1 MSSLTN
7 YVYERTVDYIRNS
20 ARQNGLRDEYDRYM
34 GAQNYNNNEMQKLVD
49 VIVILA
55 EDALRGS
62 RTEAED
68 RAIIADTIEAVVIA
82 NVAAFAMSDR
92 RISDALPDDIFRDV
106 QRAESDWR
114 RACEKAVA
122 ISRGGSARPAGY
134 QSSQA
139 RSALFGN
146 VQRDNTSVFGSRS
159 NSLFDRQEQAAPA
172 RSSSIWDT
180 PNTRATQQQAA
191 APTGQSDWP
200 ARSREEPARQA
211 PVQQPAEEV
220 RQNGPDMSKERPY
233 DDFWLDG
240 EHWQLAHKSNW
251 QWSFSPKQQ
260 TRRTYD
266 PDNEVCFLVKDK
278 TGHVREEFLPVV
290 DDLEEAS
297 HEIRVSNRPN
307 SRLVSEREEGDAF
320 VVGNDIDAVDLD
332 VLANTAAYVR
342 KQHIAEL
349 EVDKPAIIDTPQTI
363 STVREAAVRVAGEA
377 VRNEADVVA
386 VNNYIPVPM
395 VADAKTLTAL
405 ETITAISGSDSDLA
419 ILAKRLRSL
428 RGVMAEN
435 VMDFIDEHFTN
446 EVNAALRDQ
455 FGLTVSIDSF
465 VSDFDDLLECGTFK
479 RLGSGAVAQF
489 LSRTRALLAT
499 LQYVN
504 DADSREELVDAMDI
518 LPRAED
524 STEQAAQAFE
534 DFRKTVAIMFKP
546 MSVLH
551 VKIDSDKFGMV
562 GKEVRTPPRQGQH
575 ADVPLATAL
584 TSLYHIGRKTSG
596 AGHVYVV
603 TADNIMFELVPI
615 SGARDVV
622 GIRLA

>member
-20 ARQNGLRDEYDRYM
+20 ASINGLRDEYDRYM

-55 EDALRGS
+55 EDALRNS
-62 RTEAED
+62 RSESED
-68 RAIIADTIEAVVIA
+68 RAIIADMIEAVVIA
-82 NVAAFAMSDR
+82 NVAAFALSDR
-92 RISDALPDDIFRDV
+92 RISDALPDDIYRDV

-146 VQRDNTSVFGSRS
+146 VRRDNTSVFGSRS

-172 RSSSIWDT
+172 RSNSIWATADT
-180 PNTRATQQQAA
+180 RTTQQAA
-191 APTGQSDWP
+191 PAPAQSEWP
-200 ARSREEPARQA
+200 ARTREEPARQA
-211 PVQQPAEEV
+211 PVQQAAEVV
-220 RQNGPDMSKERPY
+220 RQDGPDMTKERPY
-233 DDFWLDG
+233 DDFWVDG

-278 TGHVREEFLPVV
+278 SGHVREEFLPVV

-297 HEIRVSNRPN
+297 HEIRMTNRPN

-349 EVDKPAIIDTPQTI
+349 EVDKPVIIDIPQTI

-386 VNNYIPVPM
+386 INNYIPVPM
-395 VADAKTLTAL
+395 VADKKTLTAM
-405 ETITAISGSDSDLA
+405 ETIAACSGSDSDLA
-419 ILAKRLRSL
+419 VLAKRLKSL

-465 VSDFDDLLECGTFK
+465 VGDFEDLLECGTFK
-479 RLGSGAVAQF
+479 KLGSGAVAQF

-504 DADSREELVDAMDI
+504 DADSCEELIDAMDV
-518 LPRAED
+518 LPRDEE
-524 STEQAAQAFE
+524 SPEQTAKAFE
-534 DFRKTVAIMFKP
+534 DFRKSVAIMFKP
-546 MSVLH
+546 MSVMH

-562 GKEVRTPPRQGQH
+562 GKEVRTPARQGKH
-575 ADVPLATAL
+575 ADVALATAL

>member
-20 ARQNGLRDEYDRYM
+20 ARINGLRDEYDRYM
-34 GAQNYNNNEMQKLVD
+34 GAQNYNNNEMQKVVD

-55 EDALRGS
+55 DDALRNS
-62 RTEAED
+62 RSESED
-68 RAIIADTIEAVVIA
+68 RAIIADMIEAVVIA

-92 RISDALPDDIFRDV
+92 RISDALPNDIYRDV

-146 VQRDNTSVFGSRS
+146 VQRDNTGVFGSRS

-172 RSSSIWDT
+172 RSNSIWATADT
-180 PNTRATQQQAA
+180 RTTQQAA
-191 APTGQSDWP
+191 PAQSEWP
-200 ARSREEPARQA
+200 ARTREEPARQA
-211 PVQQPAEEV
+211 PVQQATEEV
-220 RQNGPDMSKERPY
+220 RQDGPDMTKERPY
-233 DDFWLDG
+233 DDFWQDG

-278 TGHVREEFLPVV
+278 SGHVREEFLPVV

-297 HEIRVSNRPN
+297 HEIRMTNRPN

-332 VLANTAAYVR
+332 ILANTAAYVR

-349 EVDKPAIIDTPQTI
+349 EVDKPAIIDIPQTI

-395 VADAKTLTAL
+395 VADSKTLTAM
-405 ETITAISGSDSDLA
+405 ETITACSGSDSDLA
-419 ILAKRLRSL
+419 VLAKRLKSL

-465 VSDFDDLLECGTFK
+465 VGDFEDLLECGTFK
-479 RLGSGAVAQF
+479 KLGSGAVAQF

-504 DADSREELVDAMDI
+504 DAESREELIDAMDV
-518 LPRAED
+518 LPRDEESAEQ
-524 STEQAAQAFE
+524 TAKAFE
-534 DFRKTVAIMFKP
+534 DFRKSVAIMFKP

-562 GKEVRTPPRQGQH
+562 GKEVRTPARQGKH
-575 ADVPLATAL
+575 ADVALATAL